1 MRVFPAS
8 WMARLLPL
16 SRGALL
22 VLALAF
28 VVPCLY
34 SQVAP
39 LDEAQ
44 PGTMSALEEAS
55 MYPVQ
60 SQTSETPSLNALNDN
75 ADTTKYAD
83 AALTRGPVFL
93 SLDTTAAWASNINQ
107 TYNNQPSV
115 SGTYYSIGV
124 PAGLHLWNP
133 VTDFTA
139 FFKAD
144 TSLYPGHSGDNHT
157 SAIYSQQLNH
167 QLSESTTTSWSL
179 AGGHIVELGH
189 YLSPVISVGTTGVLA
204 PQRSGG
210 LQPLNDAATTFSISH
225 QTSER
230 DSFIAA
236 ATAGWFDQPKAGPDA
251 GNPFAYR
258 QLTGG
263 GDFQWQHAINAREI
277 GGVEVSNVYIAG
289 LAPGGMA
296 NFTSVKVTFGQT
308 LTPHSSLTAGIGPLF
323 SHSALDGSKNQGNYS
338 YSANAAFD
346 YRRVYGHVT
355 AGFARL
361 YELTYLQNASTANEL
376 YFSFDR
382 PLTPKLL
389 LTEDLQ
395 YVRNSIIGIQNNYS
409 QFVST
414 TRLDLYLTHTL
425 DYHLETSSDFQG
437 SNIQTPGYSNNE
449 VSTGITYYFGS
460 PLSRA
465 GVQ

>member
-1 MRVFPAS
+1 MSIFPAS
-8 WMARLLPL
+8 ETGRRLPL
-16 SRGALL
+16 NRGVFL
-22 VLALAF
+22 VLAVAF
-28 VVPCLY
+28 AAPSIY

-39 LDEAQ
+39 PDEAQ
-44 PGTMSALEEAS
+44 PGTMSALDQAS

-60 SQTSETPSLNALNDN
+60 SQTTETPNLNALNDN

-83 AALTRGPVFL
+83 AALTRGPVFF
-93 SLDTTAAWASNINQ
+93 SLDTTAAWATNINQ
-107 TYNNQPSV
+107 TYNNQPSA
-115 SGTYYSIGV
+115 SGTYYNVGV
-124 PAGLHLWNP
+124 PLGLHLWSP
-133 VTDFTA
+133 VTNFIA
-139 FFKAD
+139 YFKGD
-144 TSLYPGHSGDNHT
+144 TSFYPGHSGDNHT
-157 SAIYSQQLNH
+157 SFIYSQQLDH
-167 QLSESTTTSWSL
+167 QLSDATTTSWSV

-189 YLSPVISVGTTGVLA
+189 YLSPVISVGTTGVIA
-204 PQRSGG
+204 SQRPAG
-210 LQPLNDAATTFSISH
+210 LQPFNDAATTFSISH

-236 ATAGWFDQPKAGPDA
+236 ATAGWFDQPKAGPNT

-263 GDFQWQHAINAREI
+263 GDFQWQRALNARQL
-277 GGVEVSNVYIAG
+277 GGVEITNVYIAG

-296 NFTSVKVTFGQT
+296 NFTSAKLTFGQA
-308 LTPHSSLTAGIGPLF
+308 LTSHSSLTAGIGPLF
-323 SHSALDGSKNQGNYS
+323 SQSASDGGKSQDNFT
-338 YSANAAFD
+338 YSANVAYE
-346 YRRVYGHVT
+346 YRRLSGHVT
-355 AGFARL
+355 TGFARL
-361 YELTYLQNASTANEL
+361 YELSYLQNASIANEF

-395 YVRNSIIGIQNNYS
+395 YVRSSIIGNQDNYS

-414 TRLDLYLTHTL
+414 TRLDMYLTHTL
-425 DYHLETSSDFQG
+425 DYHFEASSDIQASG
-437 SNIQTPGYSNNE
+437 IQTPGFSDNE

>member
-8 WMARLLPL
+8 WMGRLLPL
-16 SRGALL
+16 KRGLLL
-22 VLALAF
+22 VVALATP
-28 VVPCLY
+28 VPCLY
-34 SQVAP
+34 GQVAP
-39 LDEAQ
+39 PDEAQ
-44 PGTMSALEEAS
+44 PGTMSALDQAS

-60 SQTSETPSLNALNDN
+60 SQTAETPNLSALNNN

-83 AALTRGPVFL
+83 TALTRGPVFF
-93 SLDTTAAWASNINQ
+93 SLDTTAAWATNINQ
-107 TYNNQPSV
+107 TFDNQPSV
-115 SGTYYSIGV
+115 SGTYYNVGI
-124 PAGLHLWNP
+124 PAGLHLWNSL
-133 VTDFTA
+133 TDFTA
-139 FFKAD
+139 YFKGD
-144 TSLYPGHSGDNHT
+144 TSFYPGHAGNNHT
-157 SAIYSQQLNH
+157 SVIYSQQLNH
-167 QLSESTTTSWSL
+167 QLSETTTTSWSV

-204 PQRSGG
+204 PQRAGG
-210 LQPLNDAATTFSISH
+210 LQPLNDAATTFSVSH

-236 ATAGWFDQPKAGPDA
+236 ATAGWFDQPKAGSDA

-263 GDFQWQHAINAREI
+263 GDFQWQRALNAREI
-277 GGVEVSNVYIAG
+277 GGVEVANVYIAG

-296 NFTSVKVTFGQT
+296 NFTSAKLMFGQT
-308 LTPHSSLTAGIGPLF
+308 LTTHSSLTAGIGPLF
-323 SHSALDGSKNQGNYS
+323 SQSAVDGGKNQGNFS
-338 YSANAAFD
+338 YSANASFD
-346 YRRVYGHVT
+346 YRRISGHVT

-361 YELTYLQNASTANEL
+361 YELSYPQNASTANEL

-382 PLTPKLL
+382 ALTPKLL

-395 YVRNSIIGIQNNYS
+395 YVRSSVIASQINYS

-414 TRLDLYLTHTL
+414 TRLDMYLTHTL
-425 DYHLETSSDFQG
+425 DYHLEASSDIQG
-437 SNIQTPGYSNNE
+437 QGIQTPGYSDNE
-449 VSTGITYYFGS
+449 ISTGITYYFGS

>member
-1 MRVFPAS
+1 MRVLPAS
-8 WMARLLPL
+8 WTGRLLPVN
-16 SRGALL
+16 RGVLL
-22 VLALAF
+22 VFALGFAAPH
-28 VVPCLY
+28 VY
-34 SQVAP
+34 SQVAAP
-39 LDEAQ
+39 DEAQ
-44 PGTMSALEEAS
+44 PGAMSALDQAS
-55 MYPVQ
+55 TYPVQ
-60 SQTSETPSLNALNDN
+60 SQTAEMPNLNALNDN

-83 AALTRGPVFL
+83 TALTRGPVFL
-93 SLDTTAAWASNINQ
+93 SVDATGAWASNINQ
-107 TYNNQPSV
+107 TYDNQPSV
-115 SGTYYSIGV
+115 SGTYYNIGV

-139 FFKAD
+139 YFKGD

-157 SAIYSQQLNH
+157 SAIYSHQLNH
-167 QLSESTTTSWSL
+167 QLSENTTTSWSL

-204 PQRSGG
+204 PQRAGA

-225 QTSER
+225 QTSDR
-230 DSFIAA
+230 DSFTAA

-263 GDFQWQHAINAREI
+263 GDFQWQHALNPREI

-296 NFTSVKVTFGQT
+296 NFTSAKITLGQT

-323 SHSALDGSKNQGNYS
+323 SQSALDGSKSQGNFT
-338 YSANAAFD
+338 YSANAGFD
-346 YRRVYGHVT
+346 YRRVSGHVT

-382 PLTPKLL
+382 PLTPKLF

-395 YVRNSIIGIQNNYS
+395 YLRNSIIGKQDNYS
-409 QFVST
+409 QIVST
-414 TRLDLYLTHTL
+414 TRLDMYVTHTL
-425 DYHLETSSDFQG
+425 DYHLEASSDIQG
-437 SNIQTPGYSNNE
+437 QGIQTPGFSDNE

-460 PLSRA
+460 PLSRE